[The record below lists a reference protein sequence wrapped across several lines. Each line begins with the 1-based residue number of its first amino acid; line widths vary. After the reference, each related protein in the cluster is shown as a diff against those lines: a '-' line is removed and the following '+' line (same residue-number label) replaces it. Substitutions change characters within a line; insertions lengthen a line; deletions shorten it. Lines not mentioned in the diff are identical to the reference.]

1 MSARSRVPLVH
12 FILAAAVLLPPLAAA
27 LAAPPPGAALG
38 TIVWSA
44 QYSADSRS
52 DGFQDVAR
60 GPAGAIYGAGITKTT
75 EEANTLLLVKYVD
88 QGATVHREWVRTY
101 TLAGTA
107 GARATEV
114 EVDGSGNVIVAGT
127 VGVAPPASAKGR
139 NIIVLKYSATGV
151 RKWKDVYNGPAHQD
165 DYVTGMALDK
175 YGNAYVVGASRGAG
189 TGRTSPS
196 RCARV
201 APGPG

>member
-1 MSARSRVPLVH
+1 MSARSRVPPVH

-60 GPAGAIYGAGITKTT
+60 GPAGAIYDAGITKTT
-75 EEANTLLLVKYVD
+75 EEASTLLLVKYVD
-88 QGATVHREWVRTY
+88 EGATVHREWVRKY

-175 YGNAYVVGASRGAG
+175 YGNAYAVGASRGAG